1 MDPARWIVQSG
12 RSPVGTGCVA
22 HRRQSRPVF
31 KRVAFRPCPGVDSAS
46 CCEPAR
52 GQDLRDGRS
61 VISSGTV
68 PVARLMC
75 AGLLLLN
82 LTACGSDDDTPADT
96 TATVAGVD
104 ADNDG
109 VRDDIETYID
119 QTYSGGTDGPTRNA
133 LRQYAKAAQAAM
145 LEAGDQARS
154 VIHAE
159 ERFRAI
165 ECLMARRPSDFPKVF
180 SDLRARILN
189 TDLRSKAYLQADGQV
204 TATQIALLSAD
215 QWLSVCVTQ

>member
-1 MDPARWIVQSG
+1 MLITRCL
-12 RSPVGTGCVA
+12 CVTL
-22 HRRQSRPVF
+22 F
-31 KRVAFRPCPGVDSAS
+31 ILG
-46 CCEPAR
+46 
-52 GQDLRDGRS
+52 
-61 VISSGTV
+61 
-68 PVARLMC
+68 
-75 AGLLLLN
+75 
-82 LTACGSDDDTPADT
+82 LTACGSDDDTPPDT

-119 QTYSGGTDGPTRNA
+119 QTYSGGTDGPTRDA

-154 VIHAE
+154 VTHAQ

-165 ECLMARRPSDFPKVF
+165 ECLMARRPSDFPTVF

-189 TDLRSKAYLQADGQV
+189 TDGRSKAYLQADGQV
-204 TATQIALLSAD
+204 TATQIALLPAD
-215 QWLSVCVTQ
+215 QWLSACVAP

>member
-1 MDPARWIVQSG
+1 MLITRCL
-12 RSPVGTGCVA
+12 CVTL
-22 HRRQSRPVF
+22 F
-31 KRVAFRPCPGVDSAS
+31 ILG
-46 CCEPAR
+46 
-52 GQDLRDGRS
+52 
-61 VISSGTV
+61 
-68 PVARLMC
+68 
-75 AGLLLLN
+75 
-82 LTACGSDDDTPADT
+82 LTACGSDDDTPPDT

-119 QTYSGGTDGPTRNA
+119 QTYSGGTDGPTRDA

-154 VIHAE
+154 VTHAQ

-165 ECLMARRPSDFPKVF
+165 ECLMARRPVDFPTVF

-189 TDLRSKAYLQADGQV
+189 TDARSKAYLQADGQV
-204 TATQIALLSAD
+204 TATQIALLPAD
-215 QWLSVCVTQ
+215 QWPAACVTP

>member
-1 MDPARWIVQSG
+1 MLITRCL
-12 RSPVGTGCVA
+12 CVTL
-22 HRRQSRPVF
+22 F
-31 KRVAFRPCPGVDSAS
+31 ILG
-46 CCEPAR
+46 
-52 GQDLRDGRS
+52 
-61 VISSGTV
+61 
-68 PVARLMC
+68 
-75 AGLLLLN
+75 
-82 LTACGSDDDTPADT
+82 LTACGSDDDTPPDT

-119 QTYSGGTDGPTRNA
+119 QTYSGGTDGPTRDA

-154 VIHAE
+154 VTHAQ

-165 ECLMARRPSDFPKVF
+165 ECLMARRPSDFPTVF

-189 TDLRSKAYLQADGQV
+189 TDGRSKAYLQADGQV
-204 TATQIALLSAD
+204 TATPIALLPAD
-215 QWLSVCVTQ
+215 QWLSACVTQ